1 MLSPT
6 TLSQPYPNPIQL
18 VFTEH
23 LPCSVS
29 KESTY
34 NAGDCLQ
41 CRRLPAMQET
51 PVWSLGQENPLE
63 KEMATHSS
71 IFAWEIPWIEEP
83 GRLQFMGSQRVRH
96 NWAMN
101 NNSKEICI
109 SLGFNWYLRIVAN
122 IFWDEMLVAQLCP
135 TLCNPM
141 DCSLPGSSVHGISQA
156 RILTQVAI
164 SFSRGFSWSRD
175 RTRVSCIAGIFFT
188 IWATREVSIF

>member
-83 GRLQFMGSQRVRH
+83 GRLQFMGSQRVGHDWSTTSCLSMHFGCRRESEFRLC
-96 NWAMN
+96 MLPTKFCDLV
-101 NNSKEICI
+101 SQFRQIQSYFQPTFSLQQDSI
-109 SLGFNWYLRIVAN
+109 SSSY
-122 IFWDEMLVAQLCP
+122 
-135 TLCNPM
+135 
-141 DCSLPGSSVHGISQA
+141 CS
-156 RILTQVAI
+156 T
-164 SFSRGFSWSRD
+164 
-175 RTRVSCIAGIFFT
+175 
-188 IWATREVSIF
+188 